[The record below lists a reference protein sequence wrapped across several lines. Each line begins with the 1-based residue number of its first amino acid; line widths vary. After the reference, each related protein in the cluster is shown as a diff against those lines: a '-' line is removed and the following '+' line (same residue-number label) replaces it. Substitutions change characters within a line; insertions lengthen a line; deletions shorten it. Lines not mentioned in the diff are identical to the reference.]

1 MDEKILNQL
10 SIELGKRLKQEKLS
24 VTCAESCTGGWIAK
38 VITDI
43 AGSSAYFNR
52 GFVTYSNDAK
62 HEMLGVSL
70 ASLAQF
76 GAVSEQIVKEMAEGA
91 LKVANADFSVA
102 VSGVAGPEGGS
113 EEKPVGTVCFGFA
126 FRVDGDIAS
135 VTYRRYFPGE
145 RDTVRLHAVIFAL
158 ETLLEEIVKNSL
170 DAV

>member
-10 SIELGKRLKQEKLS
+10 SIELGNRLKQKKLS
-24 VTCAESCTGGWIAK
+24 VTCAESCTGGWVAK

-76 GAVSEQIVKEMAEGA
+76 GAVSEQVAKEMAMGA
-91 LKVANADFSVA
+91 LKIAEADFAIA
-102 VSGVAGPEGGS
+102 VTGIAGPDGGS
-113 EEKPVGTVCFGFA
+113 EEKPTGTVWFGFA
-126 FRVDGDIAS
+126 FCFDEDVQ
-135 VTYRRYFPGE
+135 VLTYRQNFEGDRHA
-145 RDTVRLHAVIFAL
+145 VRLQSAIFSL
-158 ETLLEEIVKNSL
+158 KILLEEIIKN
-170 DAV
+170 

>member
-10 SIELGKRLKQEKLS
+10 SIELGKRLKQKKLS

-62 HEMLGVSL
+62 HEMLGVSP

-76 GAVSEQIVKEMAEGA
+76 GAVSEPVVKEMAAGA
-91 LKVANADFSVA
+91 LIAANADVSVA
-102 VSGVAGPEGGS
+102 VSGIAGPEGGS
-113 EEKPVGTVCFGFA
+113 EEKPTGTVWIGFA
-126 FRVDGDIAS
+126 FYLDENIHT
-135 VTYRRYFPGE
+135 VTYRQHFSGDRHA
-145 RDTVRLHAVIFAL
+145 VRLQAVIFSL
-158 ETLLEEIVKNSL
+158 KTLLAEIIKN
-170 DAV
+170 

>member
-10 SIELGKRLKQEKLS
+10 SIELGKRLKQKKLS

-38 VITDI
+38 VITDV

-70 ASLAQF
+70 ESLQQF

-91 LKVANADFSVA
+91 LKIAKADFSVS
-102 VSGVAGPEGGS
+102 VSGIAGPDGGS
-113 EEKPVGTVCFGFA
+113 EEKPTGTVWVGFA
-126 FRVDGDIAS
+126 FYIEGSIQT
-135 VTYRRYFPGE
+135 VTYRQHFMGDRNA
-145 RDTVRLHAVIFAL
+145 VRLQAVIFSL
-158 ETLLEEIVKNSL
+158 KTLLDKIIKN
-170 DAV
+170 

>member
-10 SIELGKRLKQEKLS
+10 SIELGKRLKQKKLS

-38 VITDI
+38 AITDI

-70 ASLAQF
+70 ESLKQF

-91 LKVANADFSVA
+91 LKIAKADFSVS
-102 VSGVAGPEGGS
+102 VSGIAGPDGGS
-113 EEKPVGTVCFGFA
+113 EEKPTGTVWVGFA
-126 FRVDGDIAS
+126 FYIDGSIQT
-135 VTYRRYFPGE
+135 VTYRQHFMGD
-145 RDTVRLHAVIFAL
+145 RDAVRLQAVIFSL
-158 ETLLEEIVKNSL
+158 KTLLDKIIKN
-170 DAV
+170 

>member
-10 SIELGKRLKQEKLS
+10 SIELGKRLKQKKLS

-70 ASLAQF
+70 VSLTQF

-91 LKVANADFSVA
+91 LKVAEANFSVA
-102 VSGVAGPEGGS
+102 VSGIAGPDGGS
-113 EEKPVGTVCFGFA
+113 EEKPVGTVWFGFA
-126 FRVDGDIAS
+126 FQVEADIQT
-135 VTYRRYFPGE
+135 VTYCQHFSGN
-145 RDTVRLHAVIFAL
+145 RDAVRLQSVIFSL
-158 ETLLEEIVKNSL
+158 KILLEEIIKN
-170 DAV
+170 